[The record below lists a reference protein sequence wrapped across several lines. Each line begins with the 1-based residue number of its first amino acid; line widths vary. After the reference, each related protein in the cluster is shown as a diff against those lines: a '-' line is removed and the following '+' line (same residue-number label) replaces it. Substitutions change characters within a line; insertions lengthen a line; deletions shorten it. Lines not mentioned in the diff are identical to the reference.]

1 MKKEKER
8 GEKSDYDGDY
18 DSDGDCGAVIGGRW
32 GIRGFRGWR
41 RFSGWTDATQELE
54 TASS

>member
-18 DSDGDCGAVIGGRW
+18 DSDGDCGAVIGW
-32 GIRGFRGWR
+32 VEDEDFQPLTIQWDTSFR
-41 RFSGWTDATQELE
+41 F
-54 TASS
+54 